1 MLVPNKTNLTKRI
14 YLKQNTNTNNKDDWK
29 YFDFS
34 ILIVTKLEQ
43 SYNISAN
50 RGQKL
55 QYAVF
60 DLGLHCLPLFKTK
73 RRQANRGSLR
83 KHAHAIYSDFSRPQK

>member
-14 YLKQNTNTNNKDDWK
+14 YLKQNTKTNNKDDWK

-43 SYNISAN
+43 SLNMSAN
-50 RGQKL
+50 RGQKS

-60 DLGLHCLPLFKTK
+60 DPGLHCCPCSK
-73 RRQANRGSLR
+73 RKDAKQIGV
-83 KHAHAIYSDFSRPQK
+83 